1 MQTKY
6 CTSLKKSLIIISL
19 FFSLVSC
26 EDKYYEDISKITN
39 NEGAMAEI
47 VINGGVTSEK
57 KYQEIT
63 LTKPISLNGQSIDS
77 ISGAVVKLKIGDIY
91 YNFVEEINHPNINT
105 LNKRKGT
112 YVSIDSIQG
121 VPGAIHTLIVD
132 YAGNTYTAS
141 DMMIEVNPFDFNTI
155 DLPSM
160 AGGGQ
165 YDTLG
170 VLVAPLLSL
179 KLFNFGTTESCIYNW
194 FAIDTIYGYDRS
206 ESSFYHFKIVDQQ
219 GLLSEMYQEL
229 DYRWGLRMSYKI
241 TVTKFSLSQQYEDYL
256 IAVLKETFWNNN
268 LFSTMPANVPTN
280 VTNGG
285 LGYFYVSDA
294 YVKTISARELLVLIE
309 SND

>member
-6 CTSLKKSLIIISL
+6 CTSLKISLIIISL

-26 EDKYYEDISKITN
+26 EDKYYEDISEITN

-77 ISGAVVKLKIGDIY
+77 ISGAVVKLEIGDIY

-132 YAGNTYTAS
+132 YAGKTYIAS
-141 DMMIEVNPFDFNTI
+141 DIMENVDPFDFNSI
-155 DLPSM
+155 DLPNKS
-160 AGGGQ
+160 GGGQ
-165 YDTLG
+165 YNSVG
-170 VLVAPLLSL
+170 VLVAPILSL
-179 KLFNFGTTESCIYNW
+179 KLFHFGAIESSIYNW
-194 FAIDTIYGYDRS
+194 FAVDTIYGYDRS
-206 ESSFYHFKIVDQQ
+206 ESSLYYFRVVDQQ

-229 DYRWGLRMSYKI
+229 DNRWSLRMSYKI

-280 VTNGG
+280 VSNGG
-285 LGYFYVSDA
+285 LGYFYTSDI
-294 YVKTISARELLVLIE
+294 YKQTISARELMILIE